1 MRDWTQEQLPE
12 GAQPVTVADAAPRG
26 GSILRSR
33 KFWAAVVGLLVALGV
48 LNIGEAQQVNLVEA
62 IVTVATTVAYI
73 IGTAVEDGLRGS
85 KG

>member
-1 MRDWTQEQLPE
+1 MRDWTQGQLPE
-12 GAQPVTVADAAPRG
+12 GAPLVTVADAAPRG

-73 IGTAVEDGLRGS
+73 IGTALEDGL